1 MKFNINQNKMQ
12 KLNATAFGL
21 ALGIIWAVF
30 LFLVVLLSMYANWG
44 NALVELMGSLYLGVN
59 VSWTGALFA
68 LPWAF
73 IDAFIGGFLV
83 AWLYNKLA

>member
-1 MKFNINQNKMQ
+1 MK

-30 LFLVVLLSMYANWG
+30 LFLIVILAMYANWG
-44 NALVELMGSLYLGVN
+44 NAWVELIASVYRGVD
-59 VSWTGALFA
+59 VSWTGALIS

-73 IDAFIGGFLV
+73 VDAFIGGFLV

>member
-1 MKFNINQNKMQ
+1 MQ

-44 NALVELMGSLYLGVN
+44 NALVELIGSLYLGVN
-59 VSWTGALFA
+59 ASWIGALIA

-73 IDAFIGGFLV
+73 VDAFIGGFLV

>member
-12 KLNATAFGL
+12 KLNATALGL

-30 LFLVVLLSMYANWG
+30 LFLMVLLAMYANWG
-44 NALVELMGSLYLGVN
+44 NAWVDLISSLYLGVN
-59 VSWTGALFA
+59 VSWTGALLA

-73 IDAFIGGFLV
+73 VDAFIGGFLV